1 MCETTI
7 VVAADG
13 HIRGVY
19 TWTGG
24 FKPLKCP
31 RKPVTQD
38 TVLECAVR
46 LERCGRRD
54 EAEFLLN
61 RYLAGFRVELTE

>member
-7 VVAADG
+7 VVSADG
-13 HIRGVY
+13 HVRGVL

-31 RKPVTQD
+31 RKPVTED
-38 TVLECAVR
+38 YVLAVAVQ
-46 LERCGRRD
+46 LERRGRRD
-54 EAEFLLN
+54 EAELLLD
-61 RYLAGFRVELTE
+61 RFLAGFRVELAE